1 MSTTLITS
9 FDEIP
14 LREWYHILH
23 ARIAVF
29 VIEQSC
35 PYQECDGKD
44 FDSFHLRIYQNLDL
58 VAYCRI
64 LPPDISYTGYAS
76 IGRVLTTETGRNQGF
91 GKKLM
96 QEALQFSDSRFQ
108 ASIKISAQ
116 AYLEKFY
123 TELGFETSSAPYL
136 EDDIPH
142 IAMVRKFPATV

>member
-1 MSTTLITS
+1 MSITKITR

-14 LREWYHILH
+14 LREWYQILQ

-29 VIEQSC
+29 VVEQNC

-44 FDSFHLRIYQNLDL
+44 FDSFHLRIYQDL
-58 VAYCRI
+58 ELIAYCRI
-64 LPPDISYTGYAS
+64 LPPEISYPGYAS
-76 IGRVLTTETGRNQGF
+76 IGRVRTTENGRNKGY

-96 QEALQFSDSRFQ
+96 QEALQFSDFHFA

-123 TELGFETSSAPYL
+123 SELGFRTISAPYL

-142 IAMVRKFPATV
+142 VEMFLEK